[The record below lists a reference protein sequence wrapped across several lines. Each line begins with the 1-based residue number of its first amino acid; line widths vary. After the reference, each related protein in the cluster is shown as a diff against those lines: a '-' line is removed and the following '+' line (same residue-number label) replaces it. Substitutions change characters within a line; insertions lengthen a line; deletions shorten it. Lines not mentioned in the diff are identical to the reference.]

1 MDGNGRWAKE
11 KGLPRL
17 MGHKRGVKV
26 VRKITELCSKLKVK
40 HLTLYTFSEQ
50 NWDRPIDEV
59 SGLMKLFV
67 QSLRR
72 EIKNLKNN
80 NIKFMIIGDI
90 SKIKD
95 EVKNEILYSI
105 DQTKNNTGLNL
116 NLAFNYSGR
125 QEIVNMVKNILVDHD
140 NNSLNSNIDNQL
152 IEQYLYTVDIPDP
165 DLLIRTGG
173 DYRISNFL
181 LWQIAYSEIYFTQT
195 YWPSFN
201 EDDLI
206 IAIKDYQARE
216 RRFGKVSEQ
225 IS

>member
-17 MGHKRGVKV
+17 MGHKSGVKTV
-26 VRKITELCSKLKVK
+26 KKITELCNKLNIK

-50 NWDRPIDEV
+50 NWDRPMDEV

-67 QSLRR
+67 KSLKT
-72 EIKNLKNN
+72 ELMNLKDN
-80 NIKFMIIGDI
+80 NIRFTIIGDI
-90 SKIKD
+90 SKINN
-95 EVKNEILYSI
+95 EVKKEILYSI
-105 DQTKNNTGLNL
+105 EQTKDNSGLNL

-125 QEIVNMVKNILVDHD
+125 QEIVNMVKNILVDYD
-140 NNSLNSNIDNQL
+140 NKLLHSDINDQL
-152 IEQYLYTVDIPDP
+152 IKDYLYTAKIPDP

-173 DYRISNFL
+173 EYRLSNFL
-181 LWQIAYSEIYFTQT
+181 LWQIAYAEIYFSRT

-201 EDDLI
+201 ENELLT
-206 IAIKDYQARE
+206 AIKEYQTRE

-225 IS
+225 IY

>member
-72 EIKNLKNN
+72 EIENLK
-80 NIKFMIIGDI
+80 KII
-90 SKIKD
+90 
-95 EVKNEILYSI
+95 
-105 DQTKNNTGLNL
+105 LNL
-116 NLAFNYSGR
+116 
-125 QEIVNMVKNILVDHD
+125 
-140 NNSLNSNIDNQL
+140 
-152 IEQYLYTVDIPDP
+152 
-165 DLLIRTGG
+165 
-173 DYRISNFL
+173 
-181 LWQIAYSEIYFTQT
+181 
-195 YWPSFN
+195 
-201 EDDLI
+201 
-206 IAIKDYQARE
+206 
-216 RRFGKVSEQ
+216 
-225 IS
+225 

>member
-1 MDGNGRWAKE
+1 
-11 KGLPRL
+11 
-17 MGHKRGVKV
+17 
-26 VRKITELCSKLKVK
+26 
-40 HLTLYTFSEQ
+40 
-50 NWDRPIDEV
+50 
-59 SGLMKLFV
+59 
-67 QSLRR
+67 
-72 EIKNLKNN
+72 
-80 NIKFMIIGDI
+80 MIIGDI

>member
-26 VRKITELCSKLKVK
+26 VRKITELCSKLKIK

-72 EIKNLKNN
+72 EIENLKKK

>member
-1 MDGNGRWAKE
+1 MDGNGRWAKD

-17 MGHKRGVKV
+17 VGHKNGVKAV
-26 VRKITELCSKLKVK
+26 KKITEACTQLNIN
-40 HLTLYTFSEQ
+40 HLTLYTFSEE
-50 NWDRPIDEV
+50 NWNRPEEEV

-67 QSLRR
+67 KSLKT
-72 EIKNLKNN
+72 EIDNLNDNN
-80 NIKFMIIGDI
+80 VRFNIVGDI
-90 SKIKD
+90 SKIKN
-95 EVKNEILYSI
+95 EIKNEILDSI
-105 DQTKNNTGLNL
+105 NRTKGNTGLNL

-125 QEIVNMVKNILVDHD
+125 QEIVNMVKKIII
-140 NNSLNSNIDNQL
+140 NNKGQISDADINEKL
-152 IEQYLYTVDIPDP
+152 IENYLYTTGIPNP

-173 DYRISNFL
+173 EYRVSNFL

-201 EDDLI
+201 DHELI
-206 IAIKDYQARE
+206 MAIQDYQNRE